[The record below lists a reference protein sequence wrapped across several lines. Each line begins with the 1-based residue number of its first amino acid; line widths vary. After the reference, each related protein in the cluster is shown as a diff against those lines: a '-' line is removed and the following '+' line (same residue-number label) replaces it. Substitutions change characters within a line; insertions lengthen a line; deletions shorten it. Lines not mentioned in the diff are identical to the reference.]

1 MHEKLHKFRNLHY
14 TARTMTLVLQSQDTL
29 DTLESLAVDMF
40 SKVPN
45 NGPLRET
52 FDQFGKP
59 FDIPEF
65 HKIYKIVPVENYHG
79 INLSWALPPLMD
91 KQKFKPLQYSNWI
104 IEHEGRGSLLSF
116 LKSKV
121 LALGLDCDYELF
133 STHSEF
139 HILIDLTENGFRNV
153 DEVLRIVFR

>member
-1 MHEKLHKFRNLHY
+1 
-14 TARTMTLVLQSQDTL
+14 MTLVLQSQDTL
-29 DTLESLAVDMF
+29 DTLESIALDMF
-40 SKVPN
+40 SKVPS

-91 KQKFKPLQYSNWI
+91 KQKFKPLQYSKWI
-104 IEHEGRGSLLSF
+104 IDHEGKGSLLSF

-121 LALGLDCDYELF
+121 LALNLYCDYELF

-139 HILIDLTENGFRNV
+139 HILITLTEDGFRNV
-153 DEVLRIVFR
+153 NEVLRIVFR

>member
-1 MHEKLHKFRNLHY
+1 
-14 TARTMTLVLQSQDTL
+14 MTLVLQSQDTL
-29 DTLESLAVDMF
+29 DALESIAVDMF
-40 SKVPN
+40 CKVPN

-52 FDQFGKP
+52 FDHFEKP
-59 FDIPEF
+59 FDVPEF

-79 INLSWALPPLMD
+79 VNLSWAFQPLMD
-91 KQKFKPLQYSNWI
+91 KQKFKPLQYSKWI
-104 IEHEGRGSLLSF
+104 IEHEGKGSLLSF

-139 HILIDLTENGFRNV
+139 HICITLTENGFRNV
-153 DEVLRIVFR
+153 NEVLRIVFR